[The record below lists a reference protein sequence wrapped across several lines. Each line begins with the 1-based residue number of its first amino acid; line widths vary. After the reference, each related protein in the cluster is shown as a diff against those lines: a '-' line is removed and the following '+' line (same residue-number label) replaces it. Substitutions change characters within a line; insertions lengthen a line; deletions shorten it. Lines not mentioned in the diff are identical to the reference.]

1 VHLLYKYLA
10 PDRVDVVARR
20 LIRYTQSGALNDPFE
35 GRPPITAIS
44 DEEVALISFKNLLP
58 EQTKE
63 SYNQFNE
70 QQKTFISF
78 ELFSALVNA
87 RYKALESQLPKLL
100 NMFTP
105 MARKLIYENIDKRF
119 GVLSLSEVSDNIL
132 MWSHYAANHTGF
144 VLGFDADH
152 PHFGEKN
159 SEADDLRDLR
169 PVLYTDERPKSPLN
183 ELDFVNLFWVKSKRW
198 EYEREWRIVRP
209 LVDATDTL
217 KTTPYAVHLFAYPAE
232 CLQELIFGARM
243 LDTTKQA
250 LLNAVRADPSM
261 GNIRFKH
268 ARIDENDFLIRI
280 EDTVS

>member
-44 DEEVALISFKNLLP
+44 DEEVALKSFKDLLP

-78 ELFSALVNA
+78 ELFSALANA

-105 MARKLIYENIDKRF
+105 MAGKLIYENIDKHF

-132 MWSHYAANHTGF
+132 MWSHYAANHMGF
-144 VLGFDADH
+144 VLGFATD
-152 PHFGEKN
+152 PHFAENN

-169 PVLYTDERPKSPLN
+169 PVLYTDERPKGPMN
-183 ELDFVNLFWVKSKRW
+183 ELDGVKLFWIKSKKW

-209 LVDATDTL
+209 LAEATVTL
-217 KTTPYAVHLFAYPAE
+217 EVTPYAVHLFAYPAE
-232 CLQELIFGARM
+232 SLREITFGARI
-243 LDTTKQA
+243 LDSTKQA
-250 LLNAVRADPSM
+250 LMKVVRADPDMSHV
-261 GNIRFKH
+261 RFKQ

-280 EDTVS
+280 EDAVS